1 MKKNYRSNGNVSK
14 LKSIRVKMLLATVIV
29 MFLMTSA
36 LVGYAAWSIRKNT
49 GQETRD
55 KLLTTVDSLA
65 DVIHEKLNGELK
77 YMSSLGRRE
86 SVNLEK
92 ADKAEITAVL
102 AQEAKNTD
110 YVEFEVFNRNGIA
123 LDGSTDVSS
132 REYFQQALQGKVTIS
147 DLIVNKRDGSEIFVI
162 AAPVMDGDKVVG
174 VVSGF
179 RPASFVS
186 EFAKSFTYGK
196 TGYAYILNAEGQI
209 LGHPDQSLVDQN
221 KTIRELAAAD
231 SSYNSFIKS
240 FEQDMQS
247 LRGSKSGL
255 AEYDWK
261 GKKIV
266 AFARIEGTNWGVLVQ
281 VEEREITGPIQA
293 MTVSLILIS
302 VIFLALGLVAMF
314 VVSNSITVPIGNLNG
329 LVERLAD
336 FNLILEENRPTK
348 KYLDRPD
355 EIGAMT
361 RAMSQMIHNMQE
373 LIASISSNAENLS
386 SSSQELTAIANQTS
400 NSADDIAKT
409 VEEIANGASAQAEDT
424 QKGAEAMETL
434 SSVLQMN
441 LKLLQE
447 LNESTDKVNQLKD
460 SGLKTIR
467 ILNETTVQSK
477 ESAGQIYEVIESTNE
492 STKKIEAASDMIS
505 SIADQTNLLALN
517 AAIEAARAGE
527 AGKGF
532 SVVADEIRKLAEDS
546 THFTKEI
553 KNIIAELAKK
563 AELAVEAMSGVG
575 KIVAEQERSVD
586 DTNRQFEGIAEAI
599 ENTKS
604 IIGQINEM
612 QKNIESKKEVVM
624 EMLENLSSISEEN
637 AASTEEASASI
648 EQQTTLIGEVS
659 NASAQLATIAQ
670 DLTSLTHRFKY

>member
-231 SSYNSFIKS
+231 SSY
-240 FEQDMQS
+240 
-247 LRGSKSGL
+247 
-255 AEYDWK
+255 
-261 GKKIV
+261 
-266 AFARIEGTNWGVLVQ
+266 
-281 VEEREITGPIQA
+281 
-293 MTVSLILIS
+293 
-302 VIFLALGLVAMF
+302 
-314 VVSNSITVPIGNLNG
+314 
-329 LVERLAD
+329 
-336 FNLILEENRPTK
+336 
-348 KYLDRPD
+348 
-355 EIGAMT
+355 
-361 RAMSQMIHNMQE
+361 
-373 LIASISSNAENLS
+373 
-386 SSSQELTAIANQTS
+386 
-400 NSADDIAKT
+400 
-409 VEEIANGASAQAEDT
+409 
-424 QKGAEAMETL
+424 
-434 SSVLQMN
+434 
-441 LKLLQE
+441 
-447 LNESTDKVNQLKD
+447 
-460 SGLKTIR
+460 
-467 ILNETTVQSK
+467 
-477 ESAGQIYEVIESTNE
+477 
-492 STKKIEAASDMIS
+492 
-505 SIADQTNLLALN
+505 
-517 AAIEAARAGE
+517 
-527 AGKGF
+527 
-532 SVVADEIRKLAEDS
+532 
-546 THFTKEI
+546 
-553 KNIIAELAKK
+553 
-563 AELAVEAMSGVG
+563 
-575 KIVAEQERSVD
+575 
-586 DTNRQFEGIAEAI
+586 
-599 ENTKS
+599 
-604 IIGQINEM
+604 
-612 QKNIESKKEVVM
+612 
-624 EMLENLSSISEEN
+624 
-637 AASTEEASASI
+637 
-648 EQQTTLIGEVS
+648 
-659 NASAQLATIAQ
+659 
-670 DLTSLTHRFKY
+670 